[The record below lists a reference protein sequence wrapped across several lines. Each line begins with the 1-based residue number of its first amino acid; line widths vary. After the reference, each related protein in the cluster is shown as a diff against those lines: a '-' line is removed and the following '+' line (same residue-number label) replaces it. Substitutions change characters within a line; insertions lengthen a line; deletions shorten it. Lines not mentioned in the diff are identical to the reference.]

1 MENRLKQAKKEYKNG
16 EYFYSATK
24 NVKSPIEITEVVE
37 AKHEDRVNEIKDL
50 KEHILSVY
58 RNLHPT
64 SPKNSW
70 SKLFSPI
77 NVFETDVPFFDA
89 TIKKMKRLSDLESM
103 KNDIINEN
111 GGVIWDNETGLWA
124 EKY

>member
-1 MENRLKQAKKEYKNG
+1 MENRLKQAKREYKNG

-24 NVKSPIEITEVVE
+24 NVKTPIEITEIME

-64 SPKNSW
+64 SPKNNW
-70 SKLFSPI
+70 NKLFKPA

-111 GGVIWDNETGLWA
+111 GGIIWDNETGLWA